1 MKKSRNE
8 AIALIGEQKVQQIE
22 EVHKKFMD
30 YYLDQVYRYVYGSCR
45 DDLEFFNWIQW
56 TYTDHSIPATVVE
69 AYLLLHEQDIELTEE
84 LTMEPLWKEIEYWE
98 NDKNLTKSQ
107 D

>member
-1 MKKSRNE
+1 MTMKKSRKD

-30 YYLDQVYRYVYGSCR
+30 YYLDQVCRYLIGSCR
-45 DDLEFFNWIQW
+45 DDFEFFNWIQ
-56 TYTDHSIPATVVE
+56 TDPSIPATVVE
-69 AYLLLHEQDIELTEE
+69 GYLLLDEQGIELMEE
-84 LTMEPLWKEIEYWE
+84 LTMKSLWKEIEYLE
-98 NDKNLTKSQ
+98 DDKNLTKSQ